1 MKNKLPLKR
10 YYDADMKALL
20 SATVSEKRQRFGN
33 IYILLKDV
41 FINARTQVDH
51 LWVKQESR
59 MEKLPMKIGS
69 KIRSRVTVG
78 TYPSESNETK
88 YNVSAFRHIVN
99 V

>member
-1 MKNKLPLKR
+1 MANKLPLKR
-10 YYDADMKALL
+10 YYDADMKVLL
-20 SATVSEKRQRFGN
+20 SATVSEKRKRFGN
-33 IYILLKDV
+33 VYILLKNV

-78 TYPSESNETK
+78 TYPSDDGQVK
-88 YNVSAFRHIVN
+88 YNVSTFRYIVN